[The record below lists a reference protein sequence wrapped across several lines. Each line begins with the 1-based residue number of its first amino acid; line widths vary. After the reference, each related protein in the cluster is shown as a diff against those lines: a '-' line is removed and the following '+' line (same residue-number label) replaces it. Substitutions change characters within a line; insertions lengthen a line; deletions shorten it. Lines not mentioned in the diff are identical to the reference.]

1 MLHYQT
7 VESHTLELLR
17 LLSAVPE
24 FSTLRLVG
32 GTSLA
37 LQYGHRT
44 SVDLDFF
51 GSFDPDV
58 QFSEILRSYGQL
70 SIIKESSRIKVYQ
83 LDGIKVDFVSYDYP
97 WLEAPLKTDG
107 LTLAT
112 PSDIAAMKV
121 NAIEGRGSKKD
132 FIDLYYLL
140 QHYSMDDILGF
151 YRRKY
156 PEHSK
161 FRALMSM
168 SYFDDAD
175 IHPTPRMFSDIS
187 WDEIKQTIL
196 TEVGKFDQ
204 LPSKQ

>member
-1 MLHYQT
+1 MLSYQT
-7 VESHTLELLR
+7 VDSHTLELLR
-17 LLSAVPE
+17 QLSVVPE
-24 FSTLRLVG
+24 FSAMRLVG

-51 GSFDPDV
+51 GTFDSELSF
-58 QFSEILRSYGQL
+58 SIILRSYGRL
-70 SIIKESSRIKVYQ
+70 AIVKETSKIKVYL
-83 LDGIKVDFVSYDYP
+83 LDGIKVDFVHYDYP
-97 WLEAPLKTDG
+97 WLESPLQVDG

-112 PSDIAAMKV
+112 PPDIAAMKV

-140 QHYSMDDILGF
+140 QRYTLVEILDF
-151 YRRKY
+151 YEQKY
-156 PEHSK
+156 PEHSV

-175 IHPTPRMFSDIS
+175 MQPTPRMFTDVS
-187 WDEIKQTIL
+187 WDEVKEYIQSQ
-196 TEVGKFDQ
+196 VRQ
-204 LPSKQ
+204 YS

>member
-1 MLHYQT
+1 MLSYQT
-7 VESHTLELLR
+7 VDAHTLELLR
-17 LLSAVPE
+17 QLSVVPE
-24 FSTLRLVG
+24 FSAMRLVG

-51 GSFDPDV
+51 GTFDSELA
-58 QFSEILRSYGQL
+58 FSSILRRYGQL
-70 SIIKESSRIKVYQ
+70 TIVKESSKIKVYL
-83 LDGIKVDFVSYDYP
+83 LDGIKVDFVHYDYP
-97 WLEAPLKTDG
+97 WLEAPLQVDG

-112 PSDIAAMKV
+112 PPDIAAMKV

-140 QHYSMDDILGF
+140 QRYTLAEILDF
-151 YRRKY
+151 YKQKY
-156 PEHSK
+156 PEHSV

-175 IHPTPRMFSDIS
+175 VQPTPRMFDSVS
-187 WDEIKQTIL
+187 WNEMKEYIRSQ
-196 TEVGKFDQ
+196 VRQ
-204 LPSKQ
+204 NS

>member
-1 MLHYQT
+1 MLSYQT
-7 VESHTLELLR
+7 VDAHTLELLR
-17 LLSAVPE
+17 QLSVVSE
-24 FSTLRLVG
+24 FSAMRLVG

-51 GSFDPDV
+51 GTFDSELA
-58 QFSEILRSYGQL
+58 FSSILRRYGQL
-70 SIIKESSRIKVYQ
+70 TIVKETSKIKVYL
-83 LDGIKVDFVSYDYP
+83 LDGIKVDFVHYDYP
-97 WLEAPLKTDG
+97 WLEAPLQVDG

-112 PSDIAAMKV
+112 PPDIAAMKV

-140 QHYSMDDILGF
+140 QRYTLAEILDF
-151 YRRKY
+151 YKQKY
-156 PEHSK
+156 PEHSV

-175 IHPTPRMFSDIS
+175 VQPTPRMFDNVS
-187 WDEIKQTIL
+187 WNEMKEYIRSQ
-196 TEVGKFDQ
+196 VRQ
-204 LPSKQ
+204 NS

>member
-1 MLHYQT
+1 MLSYQT
-7 VESHTLELLR
+7 VDAHTLELLR
-17 LLSAVPE
+17 QLFVVPE
-24 FSTLRLVG
+24 FSAMRLVG

-51 GSFDPDV
+51 GTFDSELA
-58 QFSEILRSYGQL
+58 FSSILRRYGQL
-70 SIIKESSRIKVYQ
+70 TIVKESSKIKVYL
-83 LDGIKVDFVSYDYP
+83 LDGIKVDFVHYDYP
-97 WLEAPLKTDG
+97 WLEAPLQVDG

-112 PSDIAAMKV
+112 PPDIAAMKV

-140 QHYSMDDILGF
+140 QRYTLAEILDF
-151 YRRKY
+151 YKQKY
-156 PEHSK
+156 PEHSV

-175 IHPTPRMFSDIS
+175 VQPTPRMFDNVS
-187 WDEIKQTIL
+187 WNEMKEYIRSQ
-196 TEVGKFDQ
+196 VRQ
-204 LPSKQ
+204 NS

>member
-1 MLHYQT
+1 MLSYQT
-7 VESHTLELLR
+7 VDAHTLELLR
-17 LLSAVPE
+17 QLSVVPE
-24 FSTLRLVG
+24 FSAMRLVG

-51 GSFDPDV
+51 GTFDSELSF
-58 QFSEILRSYGQL
+58 SSILRRYGQL
-70 SIIKESSRIKVYQ
+70 TVVKESSKIKVYL
-83 LDGIKVDFVSYDYP
+83 LDGIKVDFVHYDYP
-97 WLEAPLKTDG
+97 WLESPLQVDG

-112 PSDIAAMKV
+112 PPDIAAMKV

-140 QHYSMDDILGF
+140 QRYTLVEILDF
-151 YRRKY
+151 YEQKY
-156 PEHSK
+156 PEHSV

-175 IHPTPRMFSDIS
+175 MQPTPRMFTNVS
-187 WDEIKQTIL
+187 WDEMKEYIQGQ
-196 TEVGKFDQ
+196 VQ
-204 LPSKQ
+204 QYS

>member
-1 MLHYQT
+1 MLSYQT
-7 VESHTLELLR
+7 VDSHTLELLR
-17 LLSAVPE
+17 QLSVVPE
-24 FSTLRLVG
+24 FSAMRLVG

-51 GSFDPDV
+51 GTFDSELSF
-58 QFSEILRSYGQL
+58 SIILRSYGRL
-70 SIIKESSRIKVYQ
+70 AIVKETSKIKVYL
-83 LDGIKVDFVSYDYP
+83 LDGIKVDFVHYDYP
-97 WLEAPLKTDG
+97 WLESPLQVDG

-112 PSDIAAMKV
+112 PPDIAAMKV

-140 QHYSMDDILGF
+140 QRYTLVEILEF
-151 YRRKY
+151 YKQKY
-156 PEHSK
+156 PEHSV

-175 IHPTPRMFSDIS
+175 MQPTPRMFTDVS
-187 WDEIKQTIL
+187 WDEVKEYIQSQ
-196 TEVGKFDQ
+196 VRQ
-204 LPSKQ
+204 YS

>member
-1 MLHYQT
+1 MLSYQT
-7 VESHTLELLR
+7 VDAHTLELLR
-17 LLSAVPE
+17 QLSVVPE
-24 FSTLRLVG
+24 FSAMRLVG

-51 GSFDPDV
+51 GTFDPEFV
-58 QFSEILRSYGQL
+58 FSSILRRYGQL
-70 SIIKESSRIKVYQ
+70 TIVKESSKIKVYL
-83 LDGIKVDFVSYDYP
+83 LDGIKVDFVHYDYP
-97 WLEAPLKTDG
+97 WLEAPLQVDA

-112 PSDIAAMKV
+112 PPDIAAMKV

-140 QHYSMDDILGF
+140 QRYTLSEILDF
-151 YRRKY
+151 YKQKY
-156 PEHSK
+156 PEHSV

-175 IHPTPRMFSDIS
+175 VQPTPRLFGNVS
-187 WDEIKQTIL
+187 WDEMKEFIRSQ
-196 TEVGKFDQ
+196 VRQ
-204 LPSKQ
+204 NS

>member
-1 MLHYQT
+1 MLSYQT
-7 VESHTLELLR
+7 VDSHTLELLR
-17 LLSAVPE
+17 QLSVVPE
-24 FSTLRLVG
+24 FSAMRLVG

-51 GSFDPDV
+51 GTFDSELSF
-58 QFSEILRSYGQL
+58 SIILRSYGRL
-70 SIIKESSRIKVYQ
+70 AIVKETSKIKVYL
-83 LDGIKVDFVSYDYP
+83 LDGIKVDFVHYDYP
-97 WLEAPLKTDG
+97 WLESPLQVDG

-112 PSDIAAMKV
+112 PPDIAAMKV

-140 QHYSMDDILGF
+140 QRYTLVEILEF
-151 YRRKY
+151 YKQNY
-156 PEHSK
+156 PEHSV

-175 IHPTPRMFSDIS
+175 MQPTPRMFTDVS
-187 WDEIKQTIL
+187 WDEVKEYIQSQ
-196 TEVGKFDQ
+196 VRQ
-204 LPSKQ
+204 YS

>member
-1 MLHYQT
+1 MLSYQT
-7 VESHTLELLR
+7 VDAHTLELLR
-17 LLSAVPE
+17 QLSVVSE
-24 FSTLRLVG
+24 FSAMRLVG

-51 GSFDPDV
+51 GTFDSELA
-58 QFSEILRSYGQL
+58 FSSILRRYGQL
-70 SIIKESSRIKVYQ
+70 TIVKESSKIKVYL
-83 LDGIKVDFVSYDYP
+83 LDGIKVDFVHYDYP
-97 WLEAPLKTDG
+97 WLEAPLQVDG

-112 PSDIAAMKV
+112 PPDIAAMKV

-140 QHYSMDDILGF
+140 QRYTLAEILDF
-151 YRRKY
+151 YKQKY
-156 PEHSK
+156 PEHSV

-175 IHPTPRMFSDIS
+175 VQPTPRMFDNVS
-187 WDEIKQTIL
+187 WNEMKEYIRSQ
-196 TEVGKFDQ
+196 VRQ
-204 LPSKQ
+204 NS

>member
-1 MLHYQT
+1 MLSYQT
-7 VESHTLELLR
+7 VDAHTLELLKQ
-17 LLSAVPE
+17 LSVVPE
-24 FSTLRLVG
+24 FSAMRLVG

-51 GSFDPDV
+51 GTFDSEFA
-58 QFSEILRSYGQL
+58 FSSILRHYGQL
-70 SIIKESSRIKVYQ
+70 TIVKELSKIKVYL
-83 LDGIKVDFVSYDYP
+83 LDGIKVDFVYYDYP
-97 WLEAPLKTDG
+97 WLEAPLQVDG

-112 PSDIAAMKV
+112 PPDIAAMKV

-140 QHYSMDDILGF
+140 QRYTLAEILDF
-151 YRRKY
+151 YKQKY
-156 PEHSK
+156 PEHSV

-175 IHPTPRMFSDIS
+175 VQPTPRMFGNVS
-187 WDEIKQTIL
+187 WNEMKEYICSQ
-196 TEVGKFDQ
+196 VQ
-204 LPSKQ
+204 QNS